1 MSSPGFLPSYLL
13 PAYEEV
19 VDLPVMP
26 PPPYTPLHPAPP
38 PTDQREESPCL
49 PSEVSVHSSTDAAIS
64 AARSHIQSYHNP
76 NKELTPGRYR
86 RFTGDSGIE
95 VCDGQ
100 ELLDQHRFL
109 DPEEETQGEEMDPC
123 NHCDS
128 QSFEENSAENTVVHN
143 TTAADSESRKWCLHF
158 CSHVPKMDPLL
169 QGSSLQSC
177 SKDGASTPGFRHHGK
192 LLEVNRNWL
201 VVLWCI
207 EQKVCLCVS
216 LLSWIIS
223 CHGNQPSSHFLWAS
237 LLEIHLLASW
247 GKILRWTKAVALCHS
262 QSLVECLPC

>member
-1 MSSPGFLPSYLL
+1 MFSIGFLPSYLL

-49 PSEVSVHSSTDAAIS
+49 PSAVSIHSNADAPFS
-64 AARSHIQSYHNP
+64 AEADIARSHIQSYHNS

-100 ELLDQHRFL
+100 ELLDQHRFM
-109 DPEEETQGEEMDPC
+109 DQEEETQGEEMDPH

-128 QSFEENSAENTVVHN
+128 QSFEESNVENTVMCN
-143 TTAADSESRKWCLHF
+143 STTAADSESCR
-158 CSHVPKMDPLL
+158 
-169 QGSSLQSC
+169 
-177 SKDGASTPGFRHHGK
+177 
-192 LLEVNRNWL
+192 
-201 VVLWCI
+201 
-207 EQKVCLCVS
+207 
-216 LLSWIIS
+216 
-223 CHGNQPSSHFLWAS
+223 
-237 LLEIHLLASW
+237 
-247 GKILRWTKAVALCHS
+247 
-262 QSLVECLPC
+262 

>member
-1 MSSPGFLPSYLL
+1 MQLSCIVRHACWINGEILCALQLVSGFSLFGVGADNRRPAFVYHPCCCWCSWTETTCSELMPTNSSKLLCVFCFSAGFLPSYLL

-26 PPPYTPLHPAPP
+26 PPPYASLHPAPP

-49 PSEVSVHSSTDAAIS
+49 PSAVSVHINDDSPIS
-64 AARSHIQSYHNP
+64 AGPHFAHGHIQSSHNP

-109 DPEEETQGEEMDPC
+109 ELEEGTQEEEMDPY

-128 QSFEENSAENTVVHN
+128 QSFEESNADNAVVDN
-143 TTAADSESRKWCLHF
+143 TTAADSESLKWRPNICR
-158 CSHVPKMDPLL
+158 PNKYEM
-169 QGSSLQSC
+169 
-177 SKDGASTPGFRHHGK
+177 
-192 LLEVNRNWL
+192 
-201 VVLWCI
+201 
-207 EQKVCLCVS
+207 
-216 LLSWIIS
+216 
-223 CHGNQPSSHFLWAS
+223 
-237 LLEIHLLASW
+237 LLAQ
-247 GKILRWTKAVALCHS
+247 RVQTLCATARA
-262 QSLVECLPC
+262 